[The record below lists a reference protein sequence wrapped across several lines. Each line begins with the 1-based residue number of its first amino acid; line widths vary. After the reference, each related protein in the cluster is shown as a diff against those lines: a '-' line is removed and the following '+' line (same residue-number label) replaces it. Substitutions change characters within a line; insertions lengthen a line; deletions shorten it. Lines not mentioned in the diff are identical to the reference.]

1 MSGSICRR
9 VLVVEDEMMIAMM
22 VEDMLT
28 DLGHEVV
35 GVAPN
40 LKQALA
46 LAASAQIDVAVL
58 DINLGGG
65 ERSFPVAQLLRDRGV
80 PFLFATGYGTL
91 GLEAPFQDTVTLKKP
106 FQISDLGKAVEA
118 VTATR

>member
-1 MSGSICRR
+1 
-9 VLVVEDEMMIAMM
+9 MMIAMM